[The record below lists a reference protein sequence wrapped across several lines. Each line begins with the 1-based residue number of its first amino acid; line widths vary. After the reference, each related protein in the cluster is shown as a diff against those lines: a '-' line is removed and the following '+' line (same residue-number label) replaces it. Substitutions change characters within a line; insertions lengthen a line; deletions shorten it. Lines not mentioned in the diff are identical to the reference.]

1 MGANF
6 DSRRMLRRGIEGG
19 RVTGN
24 EMLSRRAHRR
34 MYMLASKVCGLAS
47 LGATGFCEYELFLLL
62 CLFSPVSLHVHTR
75 SREWTPNATAKM
87 AISSVDY
94 TDFNL
99 HWGLGVVRHWRKA
112 QKKTQDDTITRI
124 SQALQYEPCDIIH
137 ILHSALSN
145 LLFVHTEGLYSKFSG
160 EFDRSSLLRTLVRQ
174 LNHFNDARR
183 LLPLHLLLCASSDR
197 SSEILEQIHIRTRLF
212 RRPPIATKSEVKS
225 ALIVIADTM
234 AAISHRLG
242 SGKRILT

>member
-94 TDFNL
+94 TDINL
-99 HWGLGVVRHWRKA
+99 HWGLGVVRHWREAHKRPRTIQSPVFPRCFGMNHAALYIFYILLYPIFYSYIPKA
-112 QKKTQDDTITRI
+112 FIPS
-124 SQALQYEPCDIIH
+124 SQ
-137 ILHSALSN
+137 
-145 LLFVHTEGLYSKFSG
+145 G
-160 EFDRSSLLRTLVRQ
+160 SSIV
-174 LNHFNDARR
+174 
-183 LLPLHLLLCASSDR
+183 LPSFELLCANSITSMTPADC
-197 SSEILEQIHIRTRLF
+197 SHFTSC
-212 RRPPIATKSEVKS
+212 S
-225 ALIVIADTM
+225 ALPRIV
-234 AAISHRLG
+234 AARFLNRFTYAPG
-242 SGKRILT
+242 SFDGHLLQQKAKSSQH